1 MPGVDVVLPIL
12 LEVASRAHREPFRLA
27 EGDVLIRAGSRPSA
41 LFLLMDGE
49 CEVVL
54 SSVERVRVAAPTVF
68 GEISFVGDTSAVAE
82 VRALGPCTV
91 IPLEHALLLDPAR
104 LSPVEVLS
112 VIRALTRICLDRVA
126 GGFHPPYT
134 ALIAHDGR
142 KDELLDFVREHRDLF
157 ATRPLLC
164 TGTTGARI
172 EAELGLRVAHK
183 VASGP
188 MGGDQD
194 IGGMASRGKVE
205 AVFFFRDPLSAH
217 PHLADVHALLR
228 VCDVADVPIAT
239 NRSTAEAVV
248 AWLGRREG

>member
-1 MPGVDVVLPIL
+1 MPGVDVDLPIL

-49 CEVVL
+49 CEVVV

-68 GEISFVGDTSAVAE
+68 GEVSFVGDTCAVAE

-104 LSPVEVLS
+104 LPPVEVLS

-126 GGFHPPYT
+126 GGFHPPYI

-142 KDELLDFVREHRDLF
+142 KDALLDFVREHRDFLRRVRSSAPRQRAPASRPSSGF
-157 ATRPLLC
+157 ASPTRWPRAPWAATRTSAEWPPA
-164 TGTTGARI
+164 ARS
-172 EAELGLRVAHK
+172 RRCSS
-183 VASGP
+183 SGIP
-188 MGGDQD
+188 CPPTRTS
-194 IGGMASRGKVE
+194 ARG
-205 AVFFFRDPLSAH
+205 P
-217 PHLADVHALLR
+217 
-228 VCDVADVPIAT
+228 
-239 NRSTAEAVV
+239 
-248 AWLGRREG
+248 